1 MSNQPHRHR
10 RRRHR
15 ASPLTVLTLLALIV
29 VVLTLVIWVISH
41 IFSPSG
47 SQTEPTPT
55 PSPTSTVSPEPTPT
69 LSPTPA
75 PTQSLPYDFSQPV
88 PESSSVE
95 KSYLDD
101 AVFIGDSRTEGLV
114 LYTGLNNAA
123 SYTHKGLTVST
134 VFTDPIV
141 DQNGQ
146 MITVMEALKHTQ
158 FSKVYIM
165 FGINELGWAYP
176 SIFIDKFTQIIQ
188 EIRTINPEA
197 IIYVQEILPVSQ
209 KVSDTHSYLS
219 NEKIQEFNQ
228 LLRTMTQEQ
237 KVYYLQVS
245 QCLIEHDTFCLP
257 EGASSDGIHLTP
269 SHCQKWL
276 DYLLC
281 HTVTP

>member
-1 MSNQPHRHR
+1 MSNQPRRHR

-15 ASPLTVLTLLALIV
+15 ASPFTILFYLILSLIALAIV
-29 VVLTLVIWVISH
+29 VTVAIHL
-41 IFSPSG
+41 FSS
-47 SQTEPTPT
+47 SDDEPAPTATPT
-55 PSPTSTVSPEPTPT
+55 ATVSPEPSPSPAPSA
-69 LSPTPA
+69 SPTP
-75 PTQSLPYDFSQPV
+75 SVPYDFSQPV
-88 PESSSVE
+88 PESTSVE

-114 LYTGLNNAA
+114 LYTGLSNAT
-123 SYTHKGLTVST
+123 SYTQKGLTVST

-141 DQNGQ
+141 DQDGQ
-146 MITVMEALKHTQ
+146 MVTVMEAMKHTQ

-176 SIFIDKFTQIIQ
+176 SIFIDKFTQMIQ
-188 EIRTINPEA
+188 EIRAINPDA

-209 KVSDTHSYLS
+209 EVSETHSYIS

-228 LLRTMTQEQ
+228 LILNMTKEQE
-237 KVYYLQVS
+237 VYYLQVS
-245 QCLIEHDTFCLP
+245 QAFIQDDTFCLP

-269 SHCQKWL
+269 SYCKTWL

-281 HTVTP
+281 HTVNP